1 MTNAA
6 RCQRGFSLLELLV
19 ACAIMAIALGMLYRA
34 TGGSARTV
42 AEVDLRQRATVL
54 AESLL
59 ALSDDVPPGGWQQQ
73 GRSGELVWSIRSAPY
88 ATGVDAGNAPLLHE
102 VSIAISWADGGSQ
115 RQFELQT
122 LRPERRAL
130 AGEANQ

>member
-1 MTNAA
+1 MRDHGHRAGHVV
-6 RCQRGFSLLELLV
+6 RGH
-19 ACAIMAIALGMLYRA
+19 R
-34 TGGSARTV
+34 
-42 AEVDLRQRATVL
+42 RQGATVL

-73 GRSGELVWSIRSAPY
+73 GRSGELAWSILSAPY
-88 ATGVDAGNAPLLHE
+88 ATGVNSGNAPLLHE